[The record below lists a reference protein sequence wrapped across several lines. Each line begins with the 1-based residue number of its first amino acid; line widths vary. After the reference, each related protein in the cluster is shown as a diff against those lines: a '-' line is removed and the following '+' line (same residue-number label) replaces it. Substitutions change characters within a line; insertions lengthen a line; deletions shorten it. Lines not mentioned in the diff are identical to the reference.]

1 MKPIELTVSAFGPYS
16 DKMTLSME
24 DFSGL
29 FLITGD
35 TGAGKTSIFDAIC
48 FALFGEVSGSFGTG
62 TISGSDVR

>member
-29 FLITGD
+29 FLIYAALCFFTLEGLEFMNMF
-35 TGAGKTSIFDAIC
+35 TVNIQMRQGK
-48 FALFGEVSGSFGTG
+48 LLG
-62 TISGSDVR
+62 